1 MSHGKEGPGGKS
13 GATGLEGFSSQLG
26 LFYALACN
34 RSPPPALPE
43 EAALLIKWLDS
54 ALGREATFYACRAMR
69 RLLLGV
75 IRMNDGREP
84 PPGLIILSPGT
95 GPGPLGVQ
103 SLEHTDAEVWH
114 PGPSGSPEPLPVAPR
129 VITYSGCPDS
139 VNTSC
144 MFRLII
150 RYLSHHQFERCYEQ
164 FCRVVPHRFLA
175 TCGRNF
181 AGMLAHLKRVTK
193 IPPYPSFIGREDR
206 VNFHL
211 FSWSTFMLSW
221 PNNATLREIRTRAV
235 TNLTR
240 HPGLVD
246 VLYHASP
253 QTPFHTR
260 SGALCRFVTCCNC
273 TLPNISI
280 RQRKVGDRPEDL
292 EIILQDNGGGRP
304 ASFQFPSSPR
314 GALLRSVMAAALLPG
329 VSVGEQETP
338 RSHIGG
344 TEAQAAPGAR
354 PGTDP
359 ARKLVA
365 LLRREDGAPKDPP
378 LGPFRR
384 PCAHATEESED
395 ENAPLPA
402 APSPPLNAGFQA
414 CRSVPVGPGFRLLV
428 FNTNRVINTK
438 LVCSEPLVKM
448 RVCNVP
454 RLINNFVARKY
465 VVKETAFT
473 VSLFFTDGVGANLAI
488 NVNISGTYLSFLL
501 AMTSLRCFLPVE
513 AIYPAAVSN
522 WNSTLDLH
530 GLENQSLVRENRSGV
545 FWTTNFPSV
554 VSCQDGLNVSWFK
567 AATATISRVHG
578 RTLEQH
584 LIREITPIVTHRD
597 AKISRIKNRLFTLL
611 ELRNRSQIQV
621 PHKRFLE
628 GLLDCASLLR
638 LDPTCINRI
647 ASEGLF
653 DFSKRTVAHSKNRH
667 ECALLG
673 HRLSANVTKLVV
685 NERKTRL
692 DILGRNANFLT
703 RCKHQGDRRQPPI
716 FLPLLKHISRR
727 LGLGRAPLKRE
738 INQLLARLQKEKA
751 PARHRN
757 AQV

>member
-1 MSHGKEGPGGKS
+1 M
-13 GATGLEGFSSQLG
+13 
-26 LFYALACN
+26 
-34 RSPPPALPE
+34 
-43 EAALLIKWLDS
+43 
-54 ALGREATFYACRAMR
+54 
-69 RLLLGV
+69 GV
-75 IRMNDGREP
+75 P
-84 PPGLIILSPGT
+84 
-95 GPGPLGVQ
+95 
-103 SLEHTDAEVWH
+103 SLEHTDCEVWAAARSDH
-114 PGPSGSPEPLPVAPR
+114 AGPLPVPR
-129 VITYSGCPDS
+129 VITYTDCPDS
-139 VNTSC
+139 ISTSL

-150 RYLSHHQFERCYEQ
+150 RYLSHHQFERCFEQ
-164 FCRVVPHRFLA
+164 FCRVVPRRFLA
-175 TCGRNF
+175 TCKQNF
-181 AGMLAHLKRVTK
+181 AGMLAHLKQVTR
-193 IPPYPSFIGREDR
+193 IPPCPSFSGREAR
-206 VNFHL
+206 LNFHV
-211 FSWSTFMLSW
+211 FSWSTFMMSW

-235 TNLTR
+235 TNLAH
-240 HPGLVD
+240 HPRLVD
-246 VLYHASP
+246 ALNHAAP
-253 QTPFHTR
+253 QTPFHTH
-260 SGALCRFVTCCNC
+260 SGSLCRFVTCCNC

-280 RQRKVGDRPEDL
+280 RQSKAGDRPGHL
-292 EIILQDNGGGRP
+292 EIILQSNGEGRP
-304 ASFQFPSSPR
+304 TSFQFPSSPT
-314 GALLRSVMAAALLPG
+314 GALLRSVVAAALLPE
-329 VSVGEQETP
+329 VSVGSQEPPPP
-338 RSHIGG
+338 RTKSQGG
-344 TEAQAAPGAR
+344 RAEVGS
-354 PGTDP
+354 GTDP
-359 ARKLVA
+359 ARRLVA

-378 LGPFRR
+378 LGPFGR
-384 PCAHATEESED
+384 PGAPGSAEGED
-395 ENAPLPA
+395 EASERRG
-402 APSPPLNAGFQA
+402 APSTPLNSSFQA
-414 CRSVPVGPGFRLLV
+414 CRLVPAGPGFRLLV

-567 AATATISRVHG
+567 AATATVSRVHG

-584 LIREITPIVTHRD
+584 LIREITPIVTHQD

-621 PHKRFLE
+621 LHKRFLE

-638 LDPTCINRI
+638 LDPGCVNRI
-647 ASEGLF
+647 AYEGLF
-653 DFSKRTVAHSKNRH
+653 DFSKRSIAHSKNRH

-673 HRLSANVTKLVV
+673 HRHSANVTKLVV

-703 RCKHQGDRRQPPI
+703 RCKHQVNPRHLPI
-716 FLPLLKHISRR
+716 FLALLRHIRRR
-727 LGLGRAPLKRE
+727 LGLGRASLKRE
-738 INQLLARLQKEKA
+738 ITLLLARLRKKKA
-751 PARHRN
+751 TVRRRD
-757 AQV
+757 AQM